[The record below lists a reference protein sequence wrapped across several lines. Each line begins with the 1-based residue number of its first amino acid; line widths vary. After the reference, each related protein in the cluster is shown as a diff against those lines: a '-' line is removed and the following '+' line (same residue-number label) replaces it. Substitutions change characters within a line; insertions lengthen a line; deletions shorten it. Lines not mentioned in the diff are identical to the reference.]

1 MRYIMALRRILV
13 TQPKLTI
20 RGSDSLPILESGDN
34 ILLEESPNT
43 EQIRQNTNNPLGTL
57 RNFLNGRSKNFT
69 TYD

>member
-1 MRYIMALRRILV
+1 MALRRILV

-57 RNFLNGRSKNFT
+57 RNFS
-69 TYD
+69 